1 MSDKIVDQPTT
12 EENKP
17 VQVRRSQRIQERNED
32 AKVSLQRIESL
43 VSVYHTAPEA
53 LWQTAATRALEVN
66 ALLLAAVVGE
76 QQQHK
81 GRKSVSMRI
90 VVDDDITTSAS
101 LESEEE
107 K

>member
-76 QQQHK
+76 QHR
-81 GRKSVSMRI
+81 GRKSKPMRI